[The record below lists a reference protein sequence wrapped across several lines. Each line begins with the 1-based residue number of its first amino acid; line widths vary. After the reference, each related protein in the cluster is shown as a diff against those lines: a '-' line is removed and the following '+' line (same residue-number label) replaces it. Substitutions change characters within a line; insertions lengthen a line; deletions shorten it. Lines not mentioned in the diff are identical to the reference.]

1 MNIPTNEGYTSKD
14 AREPAPKKP
23 ESFIPAGKT
32 SIRSNVGFIIIASER
47 NRTGEEIVLGY
58 NPEANWYVTW
68 LCLGGY
74 DYNHGH
80 YGSDFFQGSRRFQK
94 EISKMKES
102 KKRLYIWIPLKL
114 FADVQ
119 YEANM
124 SGKTLTD
131 YVIDALQR
139 RLKESGD
146 EK

>member
-1 MNIPTNEGYTSKD
+1 
-14 AREPAPKKP
+14 
-23 ESFIPAGKT
+23 
-32 SIRSNVGFIIIASER
+32 
-47 NRTGEEIVLGY
+47 
-58 NPEANWYVTW
+58 
-68 LCLGGY
+68 
-74 DYNHGH
+74 
-80 YGSDFFQGSRRFQK
+80 
-94 EISKMKES
+94 MKES

-139 RLKESGD
+139 RLEEGRD